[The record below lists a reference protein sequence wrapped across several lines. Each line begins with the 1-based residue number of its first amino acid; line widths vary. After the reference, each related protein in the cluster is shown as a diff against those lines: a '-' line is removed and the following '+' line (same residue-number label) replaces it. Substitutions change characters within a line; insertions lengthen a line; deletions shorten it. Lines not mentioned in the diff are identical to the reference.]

1 MIETA
6 PNASYMQD
14 IESLQKFNVHE
25 LLQDIGN
32 FIRQKSSF
40 EALRKVFAAIDEKGD
55 KQVDAEDFRWGMIDL
70 GYNLSKREAD
80 EIIQHYDDTGMNVLF
95 YETFI

>member
-1 MIETA
+1 
-6 PNASYMQD
+6 
-14 IESLQKFNVHE
+14 
-25 LLQDIGN
+25 
-32 FIRQKSSF
+32 
-40 EALRKVFAAIDEKGD
+40 
-55 KQVDAEDFRWGMIDL
+55 MIDL